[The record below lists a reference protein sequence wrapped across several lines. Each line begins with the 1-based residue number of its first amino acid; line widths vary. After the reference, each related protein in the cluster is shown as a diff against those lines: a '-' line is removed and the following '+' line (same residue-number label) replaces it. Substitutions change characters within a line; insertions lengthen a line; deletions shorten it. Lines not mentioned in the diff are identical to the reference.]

1 MKIIYLIIVFI
12 FLQTSPTY
20 ADVNTYIVTGDNNLP
35 PYEYVDEDGVYKGF
49 NVDIIKA
56 IGLTM
61 GEEFV
66 FKPMAWENAYHAI
79 ENDEADIIQGLK
91 ISEDRKKKFIFS
103 NSFLENTQSI
113 FVLKENKDINNLSD
127 LKNKKVGLL
136 KEDTL
141 YETIKDIDN
150 ITISQYNSLEEIL
163 NLLLNEEIDALIG
176 NTLTVNYLSN
186 KEKTRENIKIVGS
199 ALNKAKYTIAVSPE
213 NKELLSMINK
223 GIKEIHK
230 NGMYDIIYRKWFGSP
245 INQTNKLV
253 SIVILVSVIILFIFC
268 GVILIIEKINLKLKK
283 EVENKTHEQR
293 LLVNKLKVQNRQL
306 SEEKTF
312 REIVLNNILTG
323 VLALNFNNEVIFLN
337 DVGKEIFSDLEIKDR
352 IYQIIQNYEYKQ
364 SSETI
369 SDRYIEYVVT
379 SIEDVDE
386 HRLKIIIFKD
396 YTESKIMEDEIQ
408 RNDKLRFMDKIISS
422 IAHEIRNPLT
432 AIKTY
437 ADLIPKKLNNKDFQK
452 SLTTDIPREIDRIDS
467 LIKEFI
473 EYTSPRKP
481 LKEELKLYDEFSS
494 ALMFIKNQLKG
505 ISINIDIEKT
515 TKILFDR
522 NHLRQIIIN
531 ILLNSKNAL
540 EDTNKPY
547 ININT
552 INENNDILITIKDNG
567 KGIEEDNLQKIFDP
581 FYTTR
586 DNGNGLGLFV
596 VKKLVNENNGLIYAK
611 SAKNEGMA
619 LTIKVESVS

>member
-1 MKIIYLIIVFI
+1 MRIIYLIIVFI
-12 FLQTSPTY
+12 FLLISPTY

-61 GEEFV
+61 GEDFV
-66 FKPMAWENAYHAI
+66 FNPMPWENAYHAI
-79 ENDEADIIQGLK
+79 ENDKADIIQGLK
-91 ISEDRKKKFIFS
+91 ISEERKKKFIFS

-113 FVLKENKDINNLSD
+113 FVLKENQNIKNLND
-127 LKNKKVGLL
+127 LENKKVGLL

-150 ITISQYNSLEEIL
+150 ITIYQYNSLEEIL
-163 NLLLNEEIDALIG
+163 NLLLNDEIDALIG

-186 KEKTRENIKIVGS
+186 KQKTRDDIKIVGS
-199 ALNKAKYTIAVSPE
+199 ALNRAKYAIAVSPE
-213 NKELLSMINK
+213 NKQLLLMINE
-223 GIKEIHK
+223 GIKKIHK

-245 INQTNKLV
+245 VNQTNKTA
-253 SIVILVSVIILFIFC
+253 SIAIFVLVIIFFVFC
-268 GVILIIEKINLKLKK
+268 GVILIIEKINLRLKK
-283 EVENKTHEQR
+283 EVESKTREQK
-293 LLVNKLKVQNRQL
+293 LLVNQLRLQNRKL
-306 SEEKTF
+306 NEEKNF

-337 DVGKEIFSDLEIKDR
+337 DVGKEIFSNIEIKNR
-352 IYQIIQNYEYKQ
+352 IYEIIQNNDFKQ
-364 SSETI
+364 SNETI
-369 SDRYIEYVVT
+369 KDRYIEYVVT
-379 SIEDVDE
+379 SIEDVDK
-386 HRLKIIIFKD
+386 HRLKIVIFKD

-437 ADLIPKKLNNKDFQK
+437 ADLIPKKLNNKEFQK
-452 SLTTDIPREIDRIDS
+452 SLTTDIPREIDRVDS

-494 ALMFIKNQLKG
+494 AIMFIKNQLKG
-505 ISINIDIEKT
+505 ISINIDIDKT

-531 ILLNSKNAL
+531 ILLNSKSAL
-540 EDTNKPY
+540 EDIKKPY
-547 ININT
+547 ININI
-552 INENNDILITIKDNG
+552 INEKNNIFIIIKDNG
-567 KGIEEDNLQKIFDP
+567 KGIENDNLQKIFDP
-581 FYTTR
+581 FYTTK
-586 DNGNGLGLFV
+586 DKGNGLGLFV

-611 SAKNEGMA
+611 SAENEGMT